1 MNIFICEDNESQREK
16 IKNIIL
22 DTIMIENL
30 DMEIVLDTANP
41 KEVLEIIEE
50 YSKNN
55 IYFLDVDLRDAIN
68 GIQLAEK
75 IRDKD
80 PRGFIVFITTHA
92 EMSYLTFLYKV
103 EAIDYIEKDNYKNNR
118 RRVYDCLMNIN
129 KKYSALNNSV
139 SKTIAVKNGEKIYNL
154 ELDSILFFETSTVIH
169 KVNVYTENRML
180 EFYAQMKDVEEMLD
194 ERFIRCHR
202 SYLVNKDK
210 IKFVDYN
217 LREVHMI
224 DNSICYA
231 SVRGMK
237 LLRELRK

>member
-41 KEVLEIIEE
+41 KELLEIIKE

-55 IYFLDVDLRDAIN
+55 IYFLDVDLRHAIN

-92 EMSYLTFLYKV
+92 EMSYLTFLY
-103 EAIDYIEKDNYKNNR
+103 
-118 RRVYDCLMNIN
+118 
-129 KKYSALNNSV
+129 
-139 SKTIAVKNGEKIYNL
+139 
-154 ELDSILFFETSTVIH
+154 
-169 KVNVYTENRML
+169 
-180 EFYAQMKDVEEMLD
+180 
-194 ERFIRCHR
+194 
-202 SYLVNKDK
+202 
-210 IKFVDYN
+210 
-217 LREVHMI
+217 
-224 DNSICYA
+224 
-231 SVRGMK
+231 
-237 LLRELRK
+237 

>member
-1 MNIFICEDNESQREK
+1 M
-16 IKNIIL
+16 
-22 DTIMIENL
+22 
-30 DMEIVLDTANP
+30 
-41 KEVLEIIEE
+41 
-50 YSKNN
+50 
-55 IYFLDVDLRDAIN
+55 
-68 GIQLAEK
+68 
-75 IRDKD
+75 
-80 PRGFIVFITTHA
+80 
-92 EMSYLTFLYKV
+92 
-103 EAIDYIEKDNYKNNR
+103 EAIDYIVKDNYKNIR
-118 RRVYDCLMNIN
+118 RRVYDSLMNIN
-129 KKYSALNNSV
+129 KKYITLNNSV

-169 KVNVYTENRML
+169 KINVYTENRMV
-180 EFYAQMKDVEEMLD
+180 EFYAQMKDVEEMVD

>member
-41 KEVLEIIEE
+41 KELLEIIKE

-55 IYFLDVDLRDAIN
+55 IYFLDVDLRHAIN

-103 EAIDYIEKDNYKNNR
+103 EAIDYIVKDNYKNIR
-118 RRVYDCLMNIN
+118 RRVYDSLMNIN
-129 KKYSALNNSV
+129 KKYSTLNNSV

-154 ELDSILFFETSTVIH
+154 ELDSILFFET
-169 KVNVYTENRML
+169 
-180 EFYAQMKDVEEMLD
+180 
-194 ERFIRCHR
+194 
-202 SYLVNKDK
+202 
-210 IKFVDYN
+210 
-217 LREVHMI
+217 
-224 DNSICYA
+224 
-231 SVRGMK
+231 
-237 LLRELRK
+237 

>member
-1 MNIFICEDNESQREK
+1 
-16 IKNIIL
+16 
-22 DTIMIENL
+22 
-30 DMEIVLDTANP
+30 
-41 KEVLEIIEE
+41 
-50 YSKNN
+50 
-55 IYFLDVDLRDAIN
+55 
-68 GIQLAEK
+68 
-75 IRDKD
+75 
-80 PRGFIVFITTHA
+80 
-92 EMSYLTFLYKV
+92 MSYLTFLYKV
-103 EAIDYIEKDNYKNNR
+103 EAIDYIVKDNYKNIR
-118 RRVYDCLMNIN
+118 RRVYDSLMNIN
-129 KKYSALNNSV
+129 KKYRTLNNSV

-169 KVNVYTENRML
+169 KINVYTENRMV
-180 EFYAQMKDVEEMLD
+180 EFYAQMKDVEEMVD